1 MVEIIKVFLKL
12 GFTSFGGPIAH
23 IAMMQR
29 EVVERRRWLTQQEFL
44 RLIAWTH
51 LVPGPNSTELA
62 LHIGFERHRWLG
74 LIAAG
79 LSFILPAAGIVC
91 LLGFLYTQY
100 GHLPTGLF
108 IFNATKPAVM
118 GIITHALIKFSSEV
132 CFKKGNSTT
141 KTKKVHGRALLTT
154 TAMLLMAIS
163 GLPEILLIASAM
175 ILTPLL
181 VTISRRKKKWLKYI
195 SIFGFI
201 NIIWQP
207 LVLLAQSPTATLAQS
222 HVATLTH
229 KKPYDLTS
237 LFTFFFKVGSILFGS
252 GYVLIGYLKSDLV
265 DQFAW
270 LTESQLLDAITIGQF
285 TPGPLFT
292 TATFI
297 GFLLNGLPGA
307 GLATLGIFLPSFFFV
322 ALSCAL
328 LKKLPKSETLDLALE
343 GAQAASLAIMAYAG
357 GTLIYSAGLHST
369 QPVLEL
375 SLFFGTLLLLLTT
388 NLNSAWFIVFSVVFS
403 ALWPH

>member
-1 MVEIIKVFLKL
+1 MVEIITVFLKL

-29 EVVERRRWLTQQEFL
+29 EVVERRKWLTQQGFL

-62 LHIGFERHRWLG
+62 LHIGFERGGWLG
-74 LIAAG
+74 LLTAG
-79 LSFILPAAGIVC
+79 LCFILPAAGIVC
-91 LLGFLYTQY
+91 VLAFLYTKY

-207 LVLLAQSPTATLAQS
+207 LVLLAQSPTATLAQN
-222 HVATLTH
+222 HVTTLAH

-237 LFTFFFKVGSILFGS
+237 LFTFFIKVGSILFGS

-357 GTLIYSAGLHST
+357 GTLIYSAGLNST

-375 SLFFGTLLLLLTT
+375 SLLLGTLILLMTT
-388 NLNSAWFIVFSVVFS
+388 KLNSAWFIVFSVVLS